1 MWQGLEKEGRFIS
14 AGWLWLQE
22 LQELLFSALR
32 ASLVSKLSASTVIGE
47 KSL

>member
-22 LQELLFSALR
+22 LLFSALR
-32 ASLVSKLSASTVIGE
+32 ASLVSKLSASTVTGE